1 MIAIDDVLIAND
13 VVEKKFVCNLNAC
26 KGACCWLGDYGAPVL
41 PKEVKILDQYIDIIR
56 EGLSDES
63 KKMIDNW
70 DWKDKFTS
78 DQWDG
83 AALHPDGSCVFLIKN
98 EIGISMC
105 GIEKAYNEGKID
117 FKKPLSCHLYPIR
130 VNRNPELGFEAWN
143 YDEWDI
149 CSAACSL
156 GNKLKVPVYKF
167 LKEAIIR
174 AKGEEFYDQL
184 AEAAE
189 HHFSE
194 KP

>member
-26 KGACCWLGDYGAPVL
+26 KGACCWVGDYGAPVL

-83 AALHPDGSCVFLIKN
+83 AALHPDGSCVF
-98 EIGISMC
+98 
-105 GIEKAYNEGKID
+105 
-117 FKKPLSCHLYPIR
+117 
-130 VNRNPELGFEAWN
+130 
-143 YDEWDI
+143 
-149 CSAACSL
+149 
-156 GNKLKVPVYKF
+156 
-167 LKEAIIR
+167 
-174 AKGEEFYDQL
+174 
-184 AEAAE
+184 
-189 HHFSE
+189 
-194 KP
+194 

>member
-1 MIAIDDVLIAND
+1 
-13 VVEKKFVCNLNAC
+13 
-26 KGACCWLGDYGAPVL
+26 
-41 PKEVKILDQYIDIIR
+41 
-56 EGLSDES
+56 
-63 KKMIDNW
+63 
-70 DWKDKFTS
+70 
-78 DQWDG
+78 
-83 AALHPDGSCVFLIKN
+83 
-98 EIGISMC
+98 MC

-156 GNKLKVPVYKF
+156 GNELKVPIYKF